1 MTDPELIAHPLSLST
16 LEAEVP
22 LVERVSLGV
31 VGEVQVS
38 SKAGGEEG

>member
-16 LEAEVP
+16 LEAEV
-22 LVERVSLGV
+22 ERVSSGV
-31 VGEVQVS
+31 VREEQVS